1 MATYYSRRHST
12 MKYFLN
18 TYTPLIAFPAGWAA
32 VLKHNLPPY
41 IDGSCRREPDLES
54 AFPSITAVCRGRIFV
69 PRLNKGDKIIYM
81 TKKGNFPFHS
91 TPHWRLVAILQVRDV
106 MPTHADA
113 ANWYQ
118 AQGVPLPSNCLVPGN
133 LPVTLDRTVADSE
146 PGVSDAAVIKAW
158 DKGYQDRV
166 KVTGRFIIC
175 DSLFCELHDPPVLEQ
190 SDLHGIFG
198 KTPNTRI
205 PATIQPQHFAALKQ
219 LAFSGRSA
227 AAKGQKQSS
236 RTSSGIKTAPKCL
249 PQTKK
254 PVSVPKATM
263 CGGCS
268 KGKGK

>member
-1 MATYYSRRHST
+1 

-18 TYTPLIAFPAGWAA
+18 TYTPLIAYPAGRAA
-32 VLKHNLPPY
+32 VLKHGLPPY

-69 PRLNKGDKIIYM
+69 PRLNKGDTVVYI
-81 TKKGNFPFHS
+81 TKKGSYGSLN
-91 TPHWRLVAILQVRDV
+91 TRHWRLVAILQVREV

-113 ANWYQ
+113 ANWYR
-118 AQGVPLPSNCLVPGN
+118 AQGLVLPSNCLVQGN
-133 LPVTLDRTVADSE
+133 PPVTLDKTVAASE

-166 KVTGRFIIC
+166 KVTSRFIIC
-175 DSLFCELHDPPVLEQ
+175 DSLFCELHDPPVVDQ
-190 SDLHGIFG
+190 SNLHTIFG

-205 PATIQPQHFAALKQ
+205 PATIQLHHFAALKQ

-227 AAKGQKQSS
+227 AARGQQQSS

-254 PVSVPKATM
+254 PVGMPKVT